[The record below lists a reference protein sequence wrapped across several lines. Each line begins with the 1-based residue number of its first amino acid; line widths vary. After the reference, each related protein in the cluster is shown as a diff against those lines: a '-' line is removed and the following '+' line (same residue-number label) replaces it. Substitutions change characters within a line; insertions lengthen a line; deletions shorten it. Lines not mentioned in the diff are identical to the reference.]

1 MSLFKILKDII
12 FGNTEETN
20 PVKNNSEGFTIQVNY
35 PELPSR
41 EIPSLELNLKGI
53 KKSKNGLYPHEI
65 LILDYASSYKINES
79 PNQGFWLYRYGVED
93 TKIIVDKLYSSG
105 FLIEA
110 SIKESLSKET
120 VNTLKHILKKYNL
133 KMTGR
138 KNELLER
145 ISSEIPENDLKE
157 YVPIRSYA
165 LTDLGKEEL
174 ASNEYVMY
182 IHKKSIDDLDIW
194 SLNKLINK
202 EPKMN
207 YRDKLWGY
215 LNTKGLKYF
224 SKKEF
229 GMYRNIRL
237 QMVNFL
243 IEEEKYVGAIPFLG
257 EVIAIDL
264 NECAMDSF
272 AMDYY
277 IENNLKM
284 IFPYEESIYK
294 LTPYTIS
301 LGNEIIQ
308 KSNISNEEAKKI
320 MLEYLDKVNLELN
333 IFSKKECIDIFLFE
347 KDGDTDQAKNIYE
360 NTIKKNINKASKNL
374 LK

>member
-1 MSLFKILKDII
+1 MSLFKILKNII
-12 FGNTEETN
+12 FSNIEETSI
-20 PVKNNSEGFTIQVNY
+20 VKNNNEGFTIQVNY
-35 PELPSR
+35 PEPPSR

-53 KKSKNGLYPHEI
+53 KKSKNELYPHEI
-65 LILDYASSYKINES
+65 LILGYASNYKMNES

-93 TKIIVDKLYSSG
+93 TKVILDKLHSSG
-105 FLIEA
+105 FVIES

-120 VNTLKHILKKYNL
+120 INTLKHILKKYNL

-157 YVPIRSYA
+157 YVPVRSYA

-174 ASNEYVMY
+174 ANNEYVMY

-202 EPKMN
+202 EPEMN

-215 LNTKGLKYF
+215 LNMKGLKYF
-224 SKKEF
+224 SKKEYR
-229 GMYRNIRL
+229 MYRNIRL

-243 IEEEKYVGAIPFLG
+243 IEEEKYAGAIPFLG

-264 NECAMDSF
+264 NEYGMDSF

-277 IENNLKM
+277 IENDLKM

-294 LTPYTIS
+294 LTPNTIS

-360 NTIKKNINKASKNL
+360 NTIKKYINKASKNL